1 MQICIYTSKK
11 PLPCMG
17 PGPGRADA
25 LSEEGCQ
32 GPGQGPRPG
41 WPGPD
46 PAALLAEHVGPAL
59 ALAQAHVRYRFFGC
73 IYTYLHAYM

>member
-17 PGPGRADA
+17 LGLGRAHA
-25 LSEEGCQ
+25 LSAEGCQ

-41 WPGPD
+41 RPGPD
-46 PAALLAEHVGPAL
+46 PAALLAEGPGPCK
-59 ALAQAHVRYRFFGC
+59 V
-73 IYTYLHAYM
+73 

>member
-11 PLPCMG
+11 PIPYMV
-17 PGPGRADA
+17 PGPGRAHT

-41 WPGPD
+41 RPGPD
-46 PAALLAEHVGPAL
+46 PAALLAEHVGPARVR
-59 ALAQAHVRYRFFGC
+59 AHARYRFPAC
-73 IYTYLHAYM
+73 T